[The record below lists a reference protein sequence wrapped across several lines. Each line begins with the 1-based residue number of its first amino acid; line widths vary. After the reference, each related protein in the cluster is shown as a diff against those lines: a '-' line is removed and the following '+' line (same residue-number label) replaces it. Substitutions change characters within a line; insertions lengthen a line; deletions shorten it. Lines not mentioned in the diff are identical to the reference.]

1 MNSKQSKMRTVK
13 SIGIAAV
20 AVLAIIACTS
30 SATIAENKTVNME
43 NENDSLS
50 YALGVVM
57 GANMKGQDLDVNE
70 ATFAK
75 AFGSASRG
83 EETLMDAEAADQ
95 MVQTYFQKKAK
106 EQQAE
111 SSKEGLKFLEEN
123 GKRPEVTT
131 TASGLQYE
139 VLTEGSGASPVATD
153 QVTVHYTGKLLNG
166 EVFDS
171 SVERG
176 TPATFG
182 LNQVIAGWTEGVQLM
197 KEGGKNRFYIP
208 SELAYGERG
217 AGAQIGPGATL
228 IFDVELIE
236 IKK

>member
-1 MNSKQSKMRTVK
+1 MRKATITGMTVLAAMAILTISSCSSSTVK
-13 SIGIAAV
+13 Q
-20 AVLAIIACTS
+20 TM
-30 SATIAENKTVNME
+30 KME

-57 GANMKGQDLDVNE
+57 GSNMKGQDLDVNE

-75 AFGSASRG
+75 AFGAAARG
-83 EETLMDAEAADQ
+83 EEMLMEADAADKL
-95 MVQTYFQKKAK
+95 VQDFFQKKAQEK
-106 EQQAE
+106 QAVA
-111 SSKEGLKFLEEN
+111 SQEGVKYLEEN
-123 GKRPEVTT
+123 AKKEGVTT

-139 VLTEGSGASPVATD
+139 VLQEGTGAMPLATD

-176 TPATFG
+176 QPATFG
-182 LNQVIAGWTEGVQLM
+182 LNQVIKGWTEGVQLM
-197 KEGGKNRFYIP
+197 KEGAKYRFTIP

-236 IKK
+236 IQK